1 MSATPRLPVPHER
14 PWLTVAEL
22 AAITGEGEKAIRSA
36 IDAGH
41 LPHLQVG
48 RYVRIPTAE
57 LLRRVGITTLDGA
70 DGDRTDE
77 MPPTTLHDLTRDGRD
92 EHTNRAS

>member
-1 MSATPRLPVPHER
+1 MTGRLPDPHEK

-22 AAITGEGEKAIRSA
+22 AEITGEGEKVIRTA

-41 LPHLQVG
+41 LPLLQVG

-57 LLRRVGITTLDGA
+57 LLRRVGIDPLEVDDSRSGA
-70 DGDRTDE
+70 E
-77 MPPTTLHDLTRDGRD
+77 EPPTATLHDITRDGRS
-92 EHTNRAS
+92 EHSDRAS